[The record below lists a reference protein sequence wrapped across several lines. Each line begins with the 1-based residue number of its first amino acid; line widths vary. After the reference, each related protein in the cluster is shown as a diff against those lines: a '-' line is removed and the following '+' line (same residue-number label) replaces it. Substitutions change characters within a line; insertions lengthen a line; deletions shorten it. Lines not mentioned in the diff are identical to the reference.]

1 MKHRSLLALPLT
13 AVFLTILWASCSKNH
28 SVDNPNNTNT
38 TTSLVTQASWKY
50 DTSGIDLNKDG
61 IVDVGGDSLIKACE
75 KDDIYT
81 FKSDSTG
88 TIDEGAVKCN
98 VSDPQ
103 TVPFKWSIN
112 STQTVLTASAPPLLN
127 GNINIFSLTSAKFI
141 LYKDTTVSGISV
153 RYLVSLKHP

>member
-1 MKHRSLLALPLT
+1 MKRSSLLTLPL
-13 AVFLTILWASCSKNH
+13 AALFLTLLWASCSKSH
-28 SVDNPNNTNT
+28 SIENPNNTNT
-38 TTSLVTQASWKY
+38 TTSLVTQTSWRY

-61 IVDVGGDSLIKACE
+61 TVDVGGDSLIATCE

-88 TIDEGAVKCN
+88 TIDEGTVKCN
-98 VSDPQ
+98 ASDPQ
-103 TVPFKWSIN
+103 TIPFKWSIN

-127 GNINIFSLTSAKFI
+127 GSINIFSLTSAKFI

-153 RYLVSLKHP
+153 RYLVSLKH